1 MGRPP
6 LGLIVNPIAGM
17 GGSVGLKGTDTA
29 AILSEARARGALPQA
44 ASRAAV
50 VLDALATDRPGLELL
65 TAPGAMGE
73 RIARDA
79 GLQPTVVGSS
89 HEGETAAADTR
100 AAAQA
105 MAEAGARLILFAGG
119 DGTARDMA
127 ATLGDRVPV
136 IGVPAGVKM
145 HSAVYAT
152 SPRAA
157 ADLVLRV
164 LSQGSE
170 ARPCEVMDIDARL
183 REVMDIDAQLREVM
197 DIDAQLREVMDI
209 DAQLREVMDIDAR
222 LREVM
227 DIDEEAFRAG
237 AVSAKLYGYL
247 PVPHAPDLTQ
257 SVKAGGVSSDRAA
270 LAGIAAE
277 ITSRMEAG
285 RLYILGPGTTMRAIT
300 QALGLPKTLLG
311 VDLVRDGALLAADAT
326 EAGIL
331 RALAGGRPGAIVVT
345 PIGGQGHFLGRGNQ
359 QIGAR
364 VVRAVGLDRLLVAAT
379 PQKLASLRDGTLHV
393 DTGDPALDRALAGW
407 RRVVTGR
414 GNETVCR
421 ATA

>member
-1 MGRPP
+1 MALAGPD

-29 AILSEARARGALPQA
+29 AILSEARARGAEPQA
-44 ASRAAV
+44 AGRARV
-50 VLDALATDRPGLELL
+50 VLDALAAARPALELL
-65 TAPGAMGE
+65 AAPGAMGE

-79 GLQPTVVGSS
+79 GLCPAVVGAPA
-89 HEGETAAADTR
+89 EGETGPADTR
-100 AAAQA
+100 AAAAA
-105 MAEAGARLILFAGG
+105 MAAAGARLIVFAGG

-127 ATLGDRVPV
+127 AALGDRVPV

-157 ADLVLRV
+157 ADLALRV
-164 LSQGSE
+164 LSQDIE
-170 ARPCEVMDIDARL
+170 ARP
-183 REVMDIDAQLREVM
+183 
-197 DIDAQLREVMDI
+197 
-209 DAQLREVMDIDAR
+209 
-222 LREVM
+222 REVM

-237 AVSAKLYGYL
+237 AVSARLYGYL

-257 SVKAGGVSSDRAA
+257 SVKAGGVSGDRAA

-277 ITSRMEAG
+277 ITGRMEAG
-285 RLYILGPGTTMRAIT
+285 RLYILGPGTTTRAVT

-311 VDLVRDGALLAADAT
+311 VDLVRDGALLAADAS
-326 EAGIL
+326 ESDIL
-331 RALAGGRPGAIVVT
+331 RALSGSRPGAIVVT

-364 VVRAVGLDRLLVAAT
+364 VVKAVGLDRLLVAAT
-379 PQKLASLRDGTLHV
+379 PEKLASLGNGTLHV
-393 DTGDPALDRALAGW
+393 DTGDADLDRALAGW
-407 RRVVTGR
+407 RRVITGF
-414 GNETVCR
+414 GNEAVCR
-421 ATA
+421 VA

>member
-6 LGLIVNPIAGM
+6 TLGLIVNPIAGM

-29 AILSEARARGALPQA
+29 TILSEARARGAVPQA
-44 ASRAAV
+44 ARRASV
-50 VLDALATDRPGLELL
+50 VLEALAAARPGLEILA
-65 TAPGAMGE
+65 APGAMGE

-79 GLQPTVVGSS
+79 DLRPTVVGAPASD
-89 HEGETAAADTR
+89 ETRAADTR
-100 AAAQA
+100 AAAEA

-127 ATLGDRVPV
+127 AALGDRVPV

-157 ADLVLRV
+157 ADLVVRV
-164 LSQGSE
+164 LSQDIE
-170 ARPCEVMDIDARL
+170 ARP
-183 REVMDIDAQLREVM
+183 
-197 DIDAQLREVMDI
+197 
-209 DAQLREVMDIDAR
+209 REVMDIDAR

-237 AVSAKLYGYL
+237 AVSARLYGYL
-247 PVPHAPDLTQ
+247 PVPYAPDLTQ
-257 SVKAGGVSSDRAA
+257 SVKTGGVSGDRAA

-277 ITSRMEAG
+277 VADRMEAG
-285 RLYILGPGTTMRAIT
+285 RLYIFGPGTTMQAVT
-300 QALGLPKTLLG
+300 HALGLPKTLLG
-311 VDLVRDGALLAADAT
+311 VDLVRDGALVAADAS
-326 EAGIL
+326 EEGIL
-331 RALAGGRPGAIVVT
+331 RALAEGLPGVIVVT

-364 VVRAVGLDRLLVAAT
+364 VVNAVGLDRLLVAAT
-379 PQKLASLRDGTLHV
+379 PEKLASLREGTLHV
-393 DTGDPALDRALAGW
+393 DTGDAALDRALAGW
-407 RRVVTGR
+407 RRVITGR

-421 ATA
+421 VAA

>member
-1 MGRPP
+1 MGRRT

-29 AILSEARARGALPQA
+29 AILSEARARGAAPQA
-44 ASRAAV
+44 ARRAAV
-50 VLDALATDRPGLELL
+50 VLEALAAARPGLELL
-65 TAPGAMGE
+65 AAPGAMGE
-73 RIARDA
+73 GIAREA
-79 GLQPTVVGSS
+79 GLSPSVVGAPA
-89 HEGETAAADTR
+89 EGETGAADTR
-100 AAAQA
+100 AAAEA
-105 MAEAGARLILFAGG
+105 MADAGARLIVFAGG
-119 DGTARDMA
+119 DGTARDMVA
-127 ATLGDRVPV
+127 ALGDRVPV

-157 ADLVLRV
+157 ADLALRA
-164 LSQGSE
+164 LTQDIE
-170 ARPCEVMDIDARL
+170 ARP
-183 REVMDIDAQLREVM
+183 
-197 DIDAQLREVMDI
+197 
-209 DAQLREVMDIDAR
+209 
-222 LREVM
+222 REVM

-247 PVPHAPDLTQ
+247 PVPYSPDLMQ

-270 LAGIAAE
+270 LSGIAAE
-277 ITSRMEAG
+277 IAGRMEAG
-285 RLYILGPGTTMRAIT
+285 RLYILGPGTTTRAIAE
-300 QALGLPKTLLG
+300 ALGLPKTLLG
-311 VDLVRDGALLAADAT
+311 VDLVRDGAVIAADASE
-326 EAGIL
+326 EAIL
-331 RALAGGRPGAIVVT
+331 RALAESPPGGIVVT

-379 PQKLASLRDGTLHV
+379 PEKLASLRDSTLHV

-407 RRVVTGR
+407 RRVITGR

-421 ATA
+421 VAA

>member
-1 MGRPP
+1 MGRPL

-17 GGSVGLKGTDTA
+17 GGCVGLKGTDSA
-29 AILSEARARGALPQA
+29 AILSEARARGAVPQA
-44 ASRAAV
+44 ARRAAV
-50 VLDALATDRPGLELL
+50 VLDALATARPGLELL

-79 GLQPTVVGSS
+79 GLRPTVVGSS
-89 HEGETAAADTR
+89 HESETDAADTR
-100 AAAQA
+100 AAATA

-127 ATLGDRVPV
+127 VALDDRVPV

-157 ADLVLRV
+157 ADLVFRAL
-164 LSQGSE
+164 GSDIE
-170 ARPCEVMDIDARL
+170 ARPREVMDIDAR
-183 REVMDIDAQLREVM
+183 
-197 DIDAQLREVMDI
+197 
-209 DAQLREVMDIDAR
+209 LREVMDIDAR

-257 SVKAGGVSSDRAA
+257 NVKAGGVSSDRAA

-277 ITSRMEAG
+277 IASRMEAG
-285 RLYILGPGTTMRAIT
+285 RLFILGPGTTTRAVT
-300 QALGLPKTLLG
+300 DALRLPKTLLG
-311 VDLVRDGALLAADAT
+311 VDLVRDGALLAADAN
-326 EAGIL
+326 EEGIL
-331 RALAGGRPGAIVVT
+331 RALAGGGCGAIVVT

-379 PQKLASLRDGTLHV
+379 PQKLASLRNGTLHV

-407 RRVVTGR
+407 RRVITGR

-421 ATA
+421 VTA

>member
-1 MGRPP
+1 MAGPA

-29 AILSEARARGALPQA
+29 NILSEARARGAAPQA
-44 ASRAAV
+44 ARRAKV
-50 VLDALATDRPGLELL
+50 VLDALAAARPGLEFLS
-65 TAPGAMGE
+65 APGEMGE
-73 RIARDA
+73 RIAREA
-79 GLQPTVVGSS
+79 GFRPTVIGAPA
-89 HEGETAAADTR
+89 EGETGAADTR
-100 AAAQA
+100 AAAEA

-127 ATLGDRVPV
+127 AALGDRVPV

-157 ADLVLRV
+157 ADLALRA
-164 LSQGSE
+164 LSRDIE
-170 ARPCEVMDIDARL
+170 ARP
-183 REVMDIDAQLREVM
+183 
-197 DIDAQLREVMDI
+197 
-209 DAQLREVMDIDAR
+209 
-222 LREVM
+222 REVM

-237 AVSAKLYGYL
+237 AVSARLYGYL

-257 SVKAGGVSSDRAA
+257 SVKAGGVSGDREA

-277 ITSRMEAG
+277 ITGRMEAG
-285 RLYILGPGTTMRAIT
+285 RLYILGPGTTTRAVAD
-300 QALGLPKTLLG
+300 ALGLPKTLLG
-311 VDLVRDGALLAADAT
+311 VDLVRDGAVVAADVA
-326 EAGIL
+326 EDDIL
-331 RALAGGRPGAIVVT
+331 RALTGDPAGAIVVT

-364 VVRAVGLDRLLVAAT
+364 VVKAVGLDRLLVAAT
-379 PQKLASLRDGTLHV
+379 PEKLASLGDGTLHV
-393 DTGDPALDRALAGW
+393 DTGNPDLDRALAGW
-407 RRVVTGR
+407 RRVITGF

-421 ATA
+421 VAA